1 MHGRLTSLDK
11 RQHVT
16 HSDSLSERANSY
28 HVVHVTWLEHSVRS
42 KPAHTWSWWSR
53 SNLRGGSIAGSY
65 VMIKMLRTLQ
75 FFADDDDQNQEHTS
89 SFWLIMIITISVLIA
104 LGYKHTDRDDHNQV
118 SVRTFWWSPS
128 KERTHWWLS
137 SWWRLDA
144 SWLSSSIVCARLI
157 ITNRSSISTNCMA
170 HTEIN

>member
-28 HVVHVTWLEHSVRS
+28 HVVHLTWLEHSVRS

-104 LGYKHTDRDDHNQV
+104 LKYESLFLAFPSPLYFLTFVGAQ
-118 SVRTFWWSPS
+118 RTTGTCPNIS
-128 KERTHWWLS
+128 KSKGGREGKKR
-137 SWWRLDA
+137 
-144 SWLSSSIVCARLI
+144 
-157 ITNRSSISTNCMA
+157 
-170 HTEIN
+170 EIPTLT